1 MTSVLR
7 CCAPES
13 KTMLHVNYVSIKLRE
28 RKTGD
33 HIEKAMIPKER
44 QRSFHV
50 TRKDILR
57 SIDIITL
64 GIQGF

>member
-1 MTSVLR
+1 MWENKGIKGWCVNECLR
-7 CCAPES
+7 
-13 KTMLHVNYVSIKLRE
+13 
-28 RKTGD
+28 
-33 HIEKAMIPKER
+33 EKAMIPKER